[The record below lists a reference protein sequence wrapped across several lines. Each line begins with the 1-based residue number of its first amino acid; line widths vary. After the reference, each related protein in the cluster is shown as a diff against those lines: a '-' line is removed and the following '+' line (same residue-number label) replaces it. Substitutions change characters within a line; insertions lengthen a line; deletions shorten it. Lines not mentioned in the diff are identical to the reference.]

1 MAKLWETQDDLD
13 REAAVVAVYAKI
25 KGCEYEKLPIQYKAD
40 YAFLRDEDLKALVEI
55 RCRNVSHDKYDTI
68 MLSLLKWHDVN
79 AMARAINVPAMF
91 VVRYTDG
98 IYSIPLREMPD
109 EITMGGR
116 ALMRDARDRELVVHY
131 KVDRMRFV
139 ADVDGGCR
147 ETFDKGD
154 RNGG

>member
-1 MAKLWETQDDLD
+1 MAKQWETQADLD

-40 YAFLRDEDLKALVEI
+40 YAFLRDGELKALVEI
-55 RCRNVSHDKYDTI
+55 KCRNVSHDKYDTI

-79 AMARAINVPAMF
+79 AMASAANVPAMF

-131 KVDRMRFV
+131 RVDRMRKI
-139 ADVDGGCR
+139 A
-147 ETFDKGD
+147 
-154 RNGG
+154 